1 MSALHA
7 GRRRR
12 DGSQDNH
19 ERWLVSYADFLT
31 LLFGFFV
38 VMYAISSVNDG
49 KYKILSEVLLETFAA
64 EQSAIEPI
72 QTGEPARHSAPS
84 VIDFRQQATS
94 VDTEQGDS
102 QLDVDVQA
110 IRERFAGLTDDATLS
125 VQADN
130 DWLQINMDARML
142 FGIGE
147 AELSREAQPVLA
159 EVSAFLAEVDNV
171 VSVEGYTDNTATNS
185 RRFPSNWELS
195 SARAASVVRALI
207 ERGIAPERLSAIGHG
222 ENYPLQTNA
231 TREGRA
237 ANRRVSIVVA
247 RRFDPGADGGF
258 IVRQVVNPE
267 PVIVTERLESGGLRF
282 STQEP

>member
-1 MSALHA
+1 M
-7 GRRRR
+7 
-12 DGSQDNH
+12 
-19 ERWLVSYADFLT
+19 SYADFLT

-49 KYKILSEVLLETFAA
+49 KYKILSEILLETFSA

-72 QTGEPARHSAPS
+72 QVGDPARHSAPS
-84 VIDFRQQATS
+84 VIDFREQATS
-94 VDTEQGDS
+94 VDTEQGDT
-102 QLDVDVQA
+102 QLETDVEA
-110 IRERFAGLTDDATLS
+110 IRERFAGLVDDAALS

-130 DWLQINMDARML
+130 DWLQINMDARLL
-142 FGIGE
+142 FGLGE
-147 AELSREAQPVLA
+147 VELSRDAGPVLA
-159 EVSAFLAEVDNV
+159 EVAAFLAELDNTI
-171 VSVEGYTDNTATNS
+171 SVEGYTDNTPTNS

-207 ERGIAPERLSAIGHG
+207 GLGIDSDRLSAIGHG

-247 RRFDPGADGGF
+247 RRVNPGSDGGF
-258 IVRQVVNPE
+258 IVRQVV
-267 PVIVTERLESGGLRF
+267 TEDPTVVSERTESGGLRF
-282 STQEP
+282 STEP